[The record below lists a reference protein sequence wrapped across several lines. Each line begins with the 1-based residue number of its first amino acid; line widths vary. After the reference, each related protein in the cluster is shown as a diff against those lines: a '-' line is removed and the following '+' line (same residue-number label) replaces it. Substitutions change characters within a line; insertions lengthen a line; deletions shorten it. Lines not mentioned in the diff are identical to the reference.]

1 MGEGGDMSET
11 EVSEGALQQE
21 ERAPAVASA

>member
-1 MGEGGDMSET
+1 MIET

-21 ERAPAVASA
+21 ERAPALPQRDGPERD